1 MQAPPYPARTRAS
14 GEDLTLDSLLQDV
27 FRLMLYKQLQALQE
41 KIANS
46 DYQIIA
52 IRLLLKTLHKRLH
65 LPVDDKNFQHATQ
78 PVSQLDFGITEEDR
92 DDLLKMSVYASWRR
106 PGSEPFTT
114 YASLLWKT
122 LEQVDVA
129 SSVYASMPAL
139 LQPRIGVTSRNLYL
153 TPEIGQT
160 PHINVTP
167 NINTTPT
174 LSGTPRTS
182 LTPLYHN
189 SPIHSPDQRDF
200 AGIEAACLACE
211 EVIVRSFLLAHPE

>member
-1 MQAPPYPARTRAS
+1 
-14 GEDLTLDSLLQDV
+14 
-27 FRLMLYKQLQALQE
+27 
-41 KIANS
+41 
-46 DYQIIA
+46 
-52 IRLLLKTLHKRLH
+52 
-65 LPVDDKNFQHATQ
+65 
-78 PVSQLDFGITEEDR
+78 
-92 DDLLKMSVYASWRR
+92 
-106 PGSEPFTT
+106 
-114 YASLLWKT
+114 
-122 LEQVDVA
+122 
-129 SSVYASMPAL
+129 MPAL

-211 EVIVRSFLLAHPE
+211 EVIERGLAEWHRLNPPTAALSPAHPSWSRKKAYVS